1 MLVYWRILG
10 ALPDRAKVLAL
21 GPWATMAAAAWS
33 AKIVE
38 KQHFLFENPVLV
50 THTA

>member
-21 GPWATMAAAAWS
+21 GPWATMAAAWS

-38 KQHFLFENPVLV
+38 KQLV
-50 THTA
+50 RKSSFGDTY